1 MSKNISEEQSQ
12 SHKKS
17 KEVRIKNTSN
27 GREWTVRRESGG
39 KTVKFH
45 SGKVSTHFFSTED
58 KSGRELSYK
67 EVEPM
72 LNFLGYNQKEVATFL
87 EVDPGTISR
96 WKKSKNMIGQLR
108 TKNLMDIDHIIAK
121 GIRIFGSEENFS
133 KWLYTANY
141 ALGDVAP
148 IELLKNPYGVE
159 QVEEAVDALIW
170 GNYL

>member
-1 MSKNISEEQSQ
+1 MSKTISKE
-12 SHKKS
+12 SHKS
-17 KEVRIKNTSN
+17 SEGGRIKNTSD
-27 GREWTVRRESGG
+27 GREWRVRRESEGT
-39 KTVKFH
+39 TVKFY

-58 KSGRELSYK
+58 KGELSYE
-67 EVEPM
+67 EVKP
-72 LNFLGYNQKEVATFL
+72 LLGFLGYNQKEVATFL

-148 IELLKNPYGVE
+148 IELLKDPYGVE